1 MADHANDFFIDFGN
15 YPTLYLHLL
24 HLLKQ
29 GLDKHSQV
37 ELDLSGLLARV
48 SVNILDLDDLRD
60 VLYDLHDP
68 VNLVHLDNVDQ
79 LLTEKLGQPTIHLV
93 V

>member
-1 MADHANDFFIDFGN
+1 MEFYF
-15 YPTLYLHLL
+15 
-24 HLLKQ
+24 
-29 GLDKHSQV
+29 
-37 ELDLSGLLARV
+37 SGFLAAV
-48 SVNILDLDDLRD
+48 SIHILDLDDLRD